1 MLTPLVWAARNVL
14 ETRLHAYTH
23 GTRKQDRIL
32 LTPIYHHGP
41 GYSDATPEGPR
52 WFLPSHVPR
61 SNGRAFHSHIMV
73 DYTTRNT
80 GDLQHQHTATTS
92 KMGSPSETRVLLLAQ
107 IQAGIGL
114 MQADQFWTLR
124 EGHYLQAV
132 GSRETKATQS
142 LHPRKQLCMFLDS
155 RNPEKIKGLIH
166 GQPCHIS
173 PLFNH
178 NLDPAFLGW
187 DGLGPQTL
195 DLGPKPNL
203 KGLSPDELFA
213 AVHEDAL

>member
-1 MLTPLVWAARNVL
+1 
-14 ETRLHAYTH
+14 
-23 GTRKQDRIL
+23 
-32 LTPIYHHGP
+32 
-41 GYSDATPEGPR
+41 
-52 WFLPSHVPR
+52 
-61 SNGRAFHSHIMV
+61 
-73 DYTTRNT
+73 
-80 GDLQHQHTATTS
+80 
-92 KMGSPSETRVLLLAQ
+92 MGSPVRDSCFVIGPDTDRDWFD
-107 IQAGIGL
+107 AGRSILDVERG
-114 MQADQFWTLR
+114 
-124 EGHYLQAV
+124 
-132 GSRETKATQS
+132 
-142 LHPRKQLCMFLDS
+142 PLDS